1 MFEGFA
7 VIDEPRGGRRTSTAT
22 RLEPI
27 FEPPE
32 RHIRGAR
39 HSSRSP
45 PREADAK
52 LCHTLARELKN
63 SGVRGSLTWE
73 LSMRVLIAGAGIAGL
88 SAARALETKG
98 IECEVVE
105 RREQPSTEGA
115 GIFLLGNAARA
126 LGDLG
131 LLDDVRSV
139 AYPIATQRILSSSGS
154 VLNDVRTAEVW
165 KDCGPC
171 LALSRQ
177 SLAAILQSSLKPGTV
192 SYGLEAVSTAS
203 RGEKRMVRFSDGRE
217 REYDLVVGAAGV
229 NSPLRN
235 AVFGPSAARQIDISC
250 WRLVVPN
257 NGEIDGW
264 TAMLGN
270 GRTLLGIPISE
281 AETYIYAD
289 CRTSEFGDG
298 PVDVMK
304 RLFSGFAGPL
314 GPMMAALDPAT
325 AVHRAI
331 LQEVPAKR
339 WIADRHVLI
348 GDAAHACSPSMAQGA
363 GMAIEDA
370 VVLAELVAKGG
381 PIDRILEG
389 FHQARIGRV
398 AWVQKKSRAR
408 DKLRSGSSTIR
419 NAVLRLFG
427 DGLYRRTYEPLTRPL
442 LP

>member
-1 MFEGFA
+1 
-7 VIDEPRGGRRTSTAT
+7 
-22 RLEPI
+22 
-27 FEPPE
+27 
-32 RHIRGAR
+32 
-39 HSSRSP
+39 
-45 PREADAK
+45 
-52 LCHTLARELKN
+52 
-63 SGVRGSLTWE
+63 
-73 LSMRVLIAGAGIAGL
+73 MRVLIAGAGIAGL
-88 SAARALETKG
+88 SAARALEAKG

-105 RREQPSTEGA
+105 RREQPPTEGA

-131 LLDDVRSV
+131 LLDQVRSV

-171 LALSRQ
+171 LALSRR
-177 SLAAILQSSLKPGTV
+177 SFAAILQSSLKPGTV

-229 NSPLRN
+229 NSPLRS
-235 AVFGPSAARQIDISC
+235 AVFGPNAARQIDISC
-250 WRLVVPN
+250 WRLVAPN

-281 AETYIYAD
+281 RGTYVYAD
-289 CRTSEFGDG
+289 CRSSEFGDG
-298 PVDVMK
+298 SIDVLK
-304 RLFSGFAGPL
+304 GLFSGFAGPL
-314 GPMMAALDPAT
+314 GPIVTALESDA
-325 AVHRAI
+325 AVHRAV

-348 GDAAHACSPSMAQGA
+348 GDAAHACSPSMGQGA
-363 GMAIEDA
+363 GMALEDA
-370 VVLAELVAKGG
+370 LVLAELVAQGG
-381 PIDRILEG
+381 PVDGILER

-398 AWVQKKSRAR
+398 EWVQKKSRAR

-419 NAVLRLFG
+419 NAVLRMFG

-442 LP
+442 LL

>member
-1 MFEGFA
+1 
-7 VIDEPRGGRRTSTAT
+7 
-22 RLEPI
+22 
-27 FEPPE
+27 
-32 RHIRGAR
+32 
-39 HSSRSP
+39 
-45 PREADAK
+45 
-52 LCHTLARELKN
+52 
-63 SGVRGSLTWE
+63 
-73 LSMRVLIAGAGIAGL
+73 MRVLIAGAGIGGL
-88 SAARALETKG
+88 SAARALEING
-98 IECEVVE
+98 IDCEVVE
-105 RREQPSTEGA
+105 KRERPPTEGT

-131 LLDDVRSV
+131 LLDEVRSV

-154 VLNDVRTAEVW
+154 VLNHVKTANVW
-165 KDCGPC
+165 RECGPC

-177 SLAAILQSSLKPGTV
+177 SLTGILQRSLNPGTV

-203 RGEKRMVRFSDGRE
+203 RGKMRMVRFSDGQE
-217 REYDLVVGAAGV
+217 KEYDLVVGAAGV
-229 NSPLRN
+229 NSPLRS
-235 AVFGPSAARQIDISC
+235 AVFGPNAAREIDISC

-264 TAMLGN
+264 TAILGN

-289 CRTSEFGDG
+289 CRSSEFGDG
-298 PVDVMK
+298 SVNTMK

-314 GPMMAALDPAT
+314 GPMVAALDPAT

-348 GDAAHACSPSMAQGA
+348 GDAAHACSPSMTQGA

-370 VVLAELVAKGG
+370 VVLAELVSKGG
-381 PIDRILEG
+381 PIDGILER
-389 FHQARIGRV
+389 FHEARIGRV
-398 AWVQKKSRAR
+398 GWVQKKSRAR
-408 DKLRSGSSTIR
+408 DKLRSGSSRIR

>member
-1 MFEGFA
+1 M
-7 VIDEPRGGRRTSTAT
+7 
-22 RLEPI
+22 
-27 FEPPE
+27 
-32 RHIRGAR
+32 
-39 HSSRSP
+39 
-45 PREADAK
+45 
-52 LCHTLARELKN
+52 
-63 SGVRGSLTWE
+63 
-73 LSMRVLIAGAGIAGL
+73 
-88 SAARALETKG
+88 KG

-105 RREQPSTEGA
+105 RREQPPTEGA

-131 LLDDVRSV
+131 LLDQVSSV

-154 VLNDVRTAEVW
+154 LLNEVRTATVW
-165 KDCGPC
+165 KECGPC

-177 SLAAILQSSLKPGTV
+177 SLTGILQGSLNPGTV
-192 SYGLEAVSTAS
+192 SYGLEAVSTVLH
-203 RGEKRMVRFSDGRE
+203 GDKRMVRFSDGRE
-217 REYDLVVGAAGV
+217 KEYDLVVGAAGV
-229 NSPLRN
+229 NSALRSE
-235 AVFGPSAARQIDISC
+235 VFGPNAPRQIDISC
-250 WRLVVPN
+250 WRLVVRN

-281 AETYIYAD
+281 AETYLYAD
-289 CRTSEFGDG
+289 CRSSEFGDG
-298 PVDVMK
+298 SVEVMH

-314 GPMMAALDPAT
+314 GLMVAGLDPAT
-325 AVHRAI
+325 KVHRAV
-331 LQEVPAKR
+331 LQEVPAQR

-348 GDAAHACSPSMAQGA
+348 GDAAHASSPSMAQGA

-370 VVLAELVAKGG
+370 VVLAELVSKGG
-381 PIDRILEG
+381 PTDGILQR

-427 DGLYRRTYEPLTRPL
+427 DALYRRTYEPLTRPL